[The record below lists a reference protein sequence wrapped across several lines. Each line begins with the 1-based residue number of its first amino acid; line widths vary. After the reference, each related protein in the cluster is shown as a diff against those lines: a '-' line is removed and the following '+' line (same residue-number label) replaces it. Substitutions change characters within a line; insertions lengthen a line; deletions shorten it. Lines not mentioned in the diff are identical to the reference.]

1 MVIVSVRALN
11 IDNNVIYFARG
22 TKFLIG
28 KFTSYFLLKL
38 FSQDLFYLILI
49 KLYILFKLY
58 LSIFKGGIN
67 YFLILRKKE
76 GLYGDIKDIAIITDL
91 VLFSVK
97 SSLNSSLFKP

>member
-1 MVIVSVRALN
+1 M
-11 IDNNVIYFARG
+11 DNNVVYFTRG
-22 TKFLIG
+22 TEFLIG
-28 KFTSYFLLKL
+28 KFASCSLLKL

-76 GLYGDIKDIAIITDL
+76 GLCGDIKDMAIVTDL
-91 VLFSVK
+91 VLFGVK
-97 SSLNSSLFKP
+97 LSLNSSLFKP

>member
-1 MVIVSVRALN
+1 MDNDIV
-11 IDNNVIYFARG
+11 YFARG

-28 KFTSYFLLKL
+28 KFTGCSLFKF

-67 YFLILRKKE
+67 CFLIFRKKE
-76 GLYGDIKDIAIITDL
+76 GLCGNIKDMAMATDL
-91 VLFSVK
+91 VLFSIK
-97 SSLNSSLFKP
+97 LSLNSSLFKP

>member
-1 MVIVSVRALN
+1 M
-11 IDNNVIYFARG
+11 DNNVIYFARG
-22 TKFLIG
+22 TEFLIG
-28 KFTSYFLLKL
+28 KFAGYSLLKF

-58 LSIFKGGIN
+58 LSIFKGSIN

-76 GLYGDIKDIAIITDL
+76 GLCGNIKDMAMATDA

-97 SSLNSSLFKP
+97 LSLNSSLFKP